1 VYLLLSTSS
10 HGGLL
15 LRKLR
20 AGTETCPE
28 LRDLLGATHSHSQR
42 QIRLCRRNRR
52 PSTHLGVLTAVL
64 ARVGINLWGAVCQ
77 VCSLLCTLQCLQ
89 RRYLA
94 FHAFHSD
101 ILRCKLRFAP
111 AVGRRDGLQRGLR

>member
-1 VYLLLSTSS
+1 MYLLLSTSS

-28 LRDLLGATHSHSQR
+28 LRDLLVATHSHSQR

-77 VCSLLCTLQCLQ
+77 VCSLRPCPQP
-89 RRYLA
+89 RYLA